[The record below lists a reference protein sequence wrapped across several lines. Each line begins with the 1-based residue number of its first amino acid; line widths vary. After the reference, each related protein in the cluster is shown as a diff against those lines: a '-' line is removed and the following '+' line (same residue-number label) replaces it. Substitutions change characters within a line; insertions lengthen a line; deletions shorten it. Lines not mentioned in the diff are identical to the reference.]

1 MAEKILEN
9 QFCRACGAD
18 VRPNALF
25 CYNCGSQVASDEEV
39 AAEAQNGS
47 KVSSA
52 WYQDSIAEMK
62 VTENTKSAASK
73 AIFAAKKKS
82 APESTAIPFKQET
95 NVGNEKS
102 PTDGLKTAASI
113 RKKPN
118 PFLKKKVE
126 VTWEAYDN
134 APNFWFLLV
143 SIVLAIFA
151 VAILVTMLY
160 IR

>member
-1 MAEKILEN
+1 MAEKIVEN

-25 CYNCGSQVASDEEV
+25 CYHCGSQVASDDEV

-62 VTENTKSAASK
+62 VTEKNKAAAAK
-73 AIFAAKKKS
+73 ANSAAKKKS
-82 APESTAIPFKQET
+82 AREPAAIPFKQET
-95 NVGNEKS
+95 TAVIEKT

-126 VTWEAYDN
+126 VSWEAYDN

-143 SIVLAIFA
+143 SIVLTVFA
-151 VAILVTMLY
+151 VLILVAMLY